1 MNIND
6 LKFIGKLKQ
15 KKYRDSGKLFIIE
28 GKHIIEECLNSEY
41 FSDKLQKIIL
51 RNDFD
56 DKIFLEKI
64 IKFSPEILN
73 GKDFI
78 KLTDTVNSQGII
90 GIVKMPEQSQFETK
104 KFQSKVIVA
113 LDNIND
119 PGNLGTI
126 LRTCYWFGVNEIII
140 SENSVD
146 IYNSKTIRASQGAI
160 FNVNIYC
167 DVNLSFEL
175 EYYRKSGYE
184 ILFTKLDSDIFL
196 NENIFSKEKKY
207 VFVFGNEANGIS
219 GNLKKSVMH
228 TGIKIKSY
236 SKCESL
242 NLGTSVGIVL
252 YEMNKAMDLK
262 LQD

>member
-6 LKFIGKLKQ
+6 LKYIGKLKQ
-15 KKYRDSGKLFIIE
+15 KKYRDSEKLFIIE
-28 GKHIIEECLNSEY
+28 GKHLIEECLNSEY

-64 IKFSPEILN
+64 TEFSIETLS
-73 GKDFI
+73 GVDFR
-78 KLTDTVNSQGII
+78 KLTETVNSQGII
-90 GIVKMPEQSQFETK
+90 GIVKMPEQPQNVIRKESA
-104 KFQSKVIVA
+104 SKVVVA
-113 LDNIND
+113 LENVND

-146 IYNSKTIRASQGAI
+146 LYNSKVIRASQGAI

-167 DVNLSFEL
+167 DVNLPFEL
-175 EYYRKSGYE
+175 ENYRKSGYE
-184 ILFTKLDSDIFL
+184 IFFTKLDSHILL

-207 VFVFGNEANGIS
+207 LFVFGNEANGIS
-219 GNLKKSVMH
+219 VNLKKSVVH
-228 TGIKIKSY
+228 SGIRIKSY

-242 NLGTSVGIVL
+242 NLATSVGIVL
-252 YEMNKAMDLK
+252 YEMNKTMT
-262 LQD
+262 